1 MIDFWASWCS
11 PCRHFNP
18 TLIKIYE
25 KYHKLGLGIIGV
37 SLDAEKEAW
46 TEAIKAD
53 KLTWSHVS
61 DLQYWN
67 NEVASLY
74 MVKYI
79 PQNIFITSDGTII
92 KRQVKEDEIEA
103 LLDEYLK

>member
-1 MIDFWASWCS
+1 MF
-11 PCRHFNP
+11 
-18 TLIKIYE
+18 T
-25 KYHKLGLGIIGV
+25 
-37 SLDAEKEAW
+37 DAVVGMKETFQWFQAQIAQ

-79 PQNIFITSDGTII
+79 PQNIFVTSDGTII